1 MNDEI
6 NVKMI
11 DFSTLSKDD
20 EFFLSRENA
29 LTKDFKWAKTDTTKD
44 RNGHW
49 KNAINY
55 IGSQNF
61 VKYDARV
68 WVRK

>member
-1 MNDEI
+1 MNEEI
-6 NVKMI
+6 NVRMI
-11 DFSTLSKDD
+11 DFSILPKDA

-29 LTKDFKWAKTDTTKD
+29 LTKGFKWAKTDTTKD

-49 KNAINY
+49 KNAINLT
-55 IGSQNF
+55 GSQNF
-61 VKYDARV
+61 IKYDARV